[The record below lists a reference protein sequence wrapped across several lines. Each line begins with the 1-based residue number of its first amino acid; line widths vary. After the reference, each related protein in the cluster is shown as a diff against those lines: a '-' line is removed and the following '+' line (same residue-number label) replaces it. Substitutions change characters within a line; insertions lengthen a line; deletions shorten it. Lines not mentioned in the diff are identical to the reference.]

1 MMDKP
6 HYSGHR
12 KRLRERFSA
21 AGTAGMHNYELI
33 ELVLT
38 YAIPRRDVKPVAK
51 ELIGRFKN
59 IAGIFDADLKEL
71 CEIRGLSAN
80 SAVLISL
87 MRQLCSEYL
96 AEKMSGKDVVSS
108 PESVFNFA
116 RMKLSSL
123 KDEAFLVIY
132 VNTKNHVIDY
142 EIVNEGTVDQ
152 AVIYPRNVIK
162 KALAKNAGGLILV
175 HNHPSGEC
183 EPSAHDIAL
192 TGAVRDAAKAM
203 DIRLLDHI
211 IVGRSNYLSFSKENL
226 L

>member
-1 MMDKP
+1 MDKP
-6 HYSGHR
+6 HYTGHR
-12 KRLRERFSA
+12 KRLRKKFA
-21 AGTAGMHNYELI
+21 AGGAAGMHNYELI
-33 ELVLT
+33 ELLLT
-38 YAIPRRDVKPVAK
+38 YAIPRKDVKPVAK
-51 ELIGRFKN
+51 ELLARFKN

-71 CEIRGLSAN
+71 CEIHGLSAD
-80 SAVLISL
+80 SALLVSL
-87 MRQLCSEYL
+87 MRELCSEYL

-108 PESVFNFA
+108 PKSVFDFA
-116 RMKLSSL
+116 RMRLSGL

-132 VNTKNHVIDY
+132 VNTKNHIIDY
-142 EIVNEGTVDQ
+142 EVINEGTVDR
-152 AVIYPRNVIK
+152 AIIYPRNVIK

-183 EPSAHDIAL
+183 EPSSHDIAL

-211 IVGRSNYLSFSKENL
+211 IAGKSNYFSFSKENL